1 MPLDRAMKP
10 LFAFVLLCAP
20 VFGADSGIQ
29 VVSTTTKNTETVS
42 ISTQDVFTR
51 DGKTDLVRGT
61 KTKAGEIQIR
71 THRFYHAGS
80 LVGIF
85 SAMPNSSGFTS
96 EASSSYSMGLD
107 FDASKNVKSAAIRTK
122 DGVMLDIFTCKN
134 GVFSPVENS
143 VLQKANAFGA
153 DMKRLFDPEH
163 VDKISPERFGQE
175 AQELIE
181 KHKGK

>member
-10 LFAFVLLCAP
+10 LFVFVLLCAP
-20 VFGADSGIQ
+20 VFGADSGVK
-29 VVSTTTKNTETVS
+29 VVSSTKNNPEAGSTHTE
-42 ISTQDVFTR
+42 DVFTR
-51 DGKTDLVRGT
+51 DGKTNLVRGT
-61 KTKAGEIQIR
+61 LTKAGKLEIR
-71 THRFYHAGS
+71 THRFYHDGS
-80 LVGIF
+80 LVGVFIA
-85 SAMPNSSGFTS
+85 SPNSSGFTT
-96 EASSSYSMGLD
+96 EAGSSYSMSFE
-107 FDASKNVKSAAIRTK
+107 FDASKNVKSAAIGTK
-122 DGVMLDIFTCKN
+122 DGVGLDIFSCTN

-181 KHKGK
+181 KHQGK